1 VSERI
6 APARP
11 AEAVLA
17 RLPELLR
24 CHAERREAIFASSL
38 LEPELMDA
46 CRRYL
51 AEDDEVVRHAD
62 DPERFG
68 ERERAALAWAH
79 ASAWHPDSADDDLWA
94 RLHAHFTEPELVQ
107 LFYYL
112 QWEIGNQAWLTTLG
126 LPSDGA
132 NPRPHA

>member
-1 VSERI
+1 VSGRI
-6 APARP
+6 EPVGP

-17 RLPELLR
+17 RLPDLLR
-24 CHAERREAIFASSL
+24 CHAERRDAVFGSGL

-62 DPERFG
+62 DPERFS
-68 ERERAALAWAH
+68 ERQRAALAWAH
-79 ASAWHPDSADDDLWA
+79 ASAWHPDSADDELWE
-94 RLHAHFTEPELVQ
+94 RLHAGFSEPELVQ

-112 QWEIGNQAWLTTLG
+112 QWEIGNRAWLTTLG
-126 LPSDGA
+126 LDADLA
-132 NPRPHA
+132 NPHSW